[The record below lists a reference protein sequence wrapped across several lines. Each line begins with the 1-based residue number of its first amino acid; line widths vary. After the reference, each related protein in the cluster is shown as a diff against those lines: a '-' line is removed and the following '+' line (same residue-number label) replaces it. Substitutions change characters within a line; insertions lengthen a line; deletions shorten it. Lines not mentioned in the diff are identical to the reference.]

1 MKHYV
6 SYTDVKI
13 INFLIKLQKFK
24 ENIKFCFIDIVF
36 CTD

>member
-13 INFLIKLQKFK
+13 IDLLIKLLKFK
-24 ENIKFCFIDIVF
+24 ENIKFCFIGIGF
-36 CTD
+36 WMN

>member
-6 SYTDVKI
+6 SYTDVEI
-13 INFLIKLQKFK
+13 IDLLIKLQKFK
-24 ENIKFCFIDIVF
+24 ENVKFCFIGIVI